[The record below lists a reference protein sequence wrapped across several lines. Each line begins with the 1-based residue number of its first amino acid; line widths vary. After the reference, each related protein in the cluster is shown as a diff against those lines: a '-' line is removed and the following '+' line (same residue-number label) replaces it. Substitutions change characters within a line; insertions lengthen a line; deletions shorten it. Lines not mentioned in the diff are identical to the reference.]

1 MHWHESSIEDI
12 AKSLDSKASGIDSE
26 SLPHR
31 IAEYGKNEITNKKKK
46 NVFQLLLNQ
55 FKDLMILILVGAAV
69 ISGFLGDLNDTLT
82 ILAII
87 ILNATIGFVQEFKA
101 DKAMDA
107 LTKMSAS
114 KATVMRDGVKK
125 EIPDSELVPG
135 DVIFLEAGNIIPADV
150 RFIETHHL
158 KIDESMLTGESENVE
173 KTQKTLKPGDYALGD
188 RLNIGYKG
196 TSVTNGRGSA
206 YVVTTGMNTQL
217 GLIAGM
223 IKTEAKATPLQKR
236 LTAFTKKLSFI
247 ILGICVVFVIIELL
261 RGQPVIRIL
270 LTAISLAVAAIPE
283 ALPALVTIAL
293 SFGAKRMVKK
303 KALIRKLQAVETLGS
318 VSYICTDKTGT
329 LTLNKMTVKEVY
341 KSNDTSFD
349 SLFEEKDIL
358 LQAMALNNDVI
369 RNEEGLL
376 VGESTE
382 LALVQYAFDQGYKK
396 SLLIKKYPRIAELPF
411 DSERKCM
418 STIHKTADGIA
429 VITKGAVDELLLLLA
444 PEQKKLIAGFEKK
457 VNAWSLEGYRVLG
470 YAVKKIQSLPEH
482 INAEEIESA
491 LTFIG
496 FAAMMDP
503 PREEAKAAIQICIGA
518 GIIPVMITGDHKL
531 TATAIA
537 TQLGI
542 LTSENDKALSGTE
555 LDALNDSQFAEQVE
569 TIRVYARVD
578 PAQKLRIVTA
588 LQSKNHSVAMTGDGV
603 NDAPALK
610 NADIG
615 IAMGINGT
623 EVSREASDMIL
634 LDDNFA
640 TVVKAVED
648 GRRIYDNILK
658 FIKYMMT
665 GNSGELWAILCAP
678 LFGLPIPLLPVQ
690 ILWVNFITDGLPGL
704 ALANEPAEP
713 NIMERPPHNARRS
726 VFAGGMGIHI
736 LLIGL
741 LIGAGT
747 IGIQAW
753 AIDNNLPHWQTM
765 TFTVL
770 CFSQLGNV
778 IAIRSRESIFK
789 IGLLSNKPMLGAL
802 IITITLQMTII
813 YTPFFNDIFKT
824 QALSFS
830 ELLITVGISALPFT
844 AVEITKLVKRLNKK
858 SKKVEAP
865 KSKIAP
871 AT

>member
-1 MHWHESSIEDI
+1 MNWHEASNEDI
-12 AKSLDSKASGIDSE
+12 AKLLDTTTSGIDSK
-26 SLPHR
+26 SIAGR
-31 IAEYGKNEITNKKKK
+31 ITEYGKNEITDKKKK
-46 NVFQLLLNQ
+46 TVFQILLHQ
-55 FKDLMILILVGAAV
+55 FTDLMILILAAAAI
-69 ISGFLGDLNDTLT
+69 ISGFLGELTDTLA

-87 ILNATIGFVQEFKA
+87 ILNGTIGFIQEYKA

-107 LTKMSAS
+107 LKKMSAS
-114 KATVMRDGVKK
+114 NALVIRDGIKK

-135 DVIFLEAGNIIPADV
+135 DVIFLEAGNVIPADV
-150 RFIETHHL
+150 RFIETHQL

-173 KTQKTLKPGDYALGD
+173 KNTGTLPPANYALGD
-188 RLNIGYKG
+188 RLNMGYKG

-206 YVVTTGMNTQL
+206 YVVTTGMKTQL

-223 IKTEAKATPLQKR
+223 IKTEEKATPLQKR
-236 LTAFTKKLSFI
+236 LTAFSKKLSFI
-247 ILGICVVFVIIELL
+247 ILGICVVFSIIELL
-261 RGQPVIRIL
+261 RGQPAISIL

-329 LTLNKMTVKEVY
+329 LTLNKMTVKEIY
-341 KSNDTSFD
+341 ESKDTSFD
-349 SLFEEKDIL
+349 SMFEEENIL
-358 LQAMALNNDVI
+358 LLAMALNNDVI
-369 RNEEGLL
+369 RNKDGLL
-376 VGESTE
+376 VGDSTE
-382 LALVQYAFDQGYKK
+382 MALVQYAFDQDYKK

-418 STIHKTADGIA
+418 STIHETPQGMA
-429 VITKGAVDELLLLLA
+429 VITKGAVDALLLLLE
-444 PEQKKLIAGFEKK
+444 PEQKKLVADFEKR
-457 VNAWSLEGYRVLG
+457 VNAMSLQGYRVLG
-470 YAVKKIQSLPEH
+470 YALKKIQSLPET
-482 INAEEIESA
+482 INAAEIESS
-491 LTFIG
+491 LTFVG

-503 PREEAKAAIQICIGA
+503 PREEAKVAIQMCIGA

-537 TQLGI
+537 THLGI
-542 LTSENDKALSGTE
+542 LTSKNDKVLSGTE
-555 LDALNDSQFAEQVE
+555 LDALSDSQFAEQVE
-569 TIRVYARVD
+569 KIRVYARVD

-704 ALANEPAEP
+704 ALATEPAEA
-713 NIMERPPHNARRS
+713 NIMERPPYDPRRS
-726 VFAGGMGIHI
+726 IFAGGMGVHI
-736 LLIGL
+736 LLVGL
-741 LIGAGT
+741 LIGAST
-747 IGIQAW
+747 ITVQAW
-753 AIDNNLPHWQTM
+753 AIDKHLPHWQTM

-778 IAIRSRESIFK
+778 VAIRSRESLFK

-802 IITITLQMTII
+802 IITITLQVIII
-813 YTPFFNDIFKT
+813 YTPFFNSVFKT
-824 QALSFS
+824 QALSLS
-830 ELLITVGISALPFT
+830 EFAITIGISAVPFT
-844 AVEITKLVKRLNKK
+844 AVEISKRIKRINQKRK
-858 SKKVEAP
+858 TSEARQ
-865 KSKIAP
+865 SIIS
-871 AT
+871 

>member
-1 MHWHESSIEDI
+1 MNWHEASNEDI
-12 AKSLDSKASGIDSE
+12 AKLLDTTTSGIDSK
-26 SLPHR
+26 SIAGR
-31 IAEYGKNEITNKKKK
+31 ITEYGKNEITDKKKK
-46 NVFQLLLNQ
+46 TVFQILLHQ
-55 FKDLMILILVGAAV
+55 FTDLMILILAAAAI
-69 ISGFLGDLNDTLT
+69 ISGFLGELTDTLA

-87 ILNATIGFVQEFKA
+87 ILNGTIGFIQEYKA

-107 LTKMSAS
+107 LKKMSAS
-114 KATVMRDGVKK
+114 NALVIRDGIKK

-135 DVIFLEAGNIIPADV
+135 DVIFLEAGNVIPADV
-150 RFIETHHL
+150 RFIETHQL

-173 KTQKTLKPGDYALGD
+173 KNTGTLPPANYALGD
-188 RLNIGYKG
+188 RLNMGYKG

-206 YVVTTGMNTQL
+206 YVVTTGMKTQL

-223 IKTEAKATPLQKR
+223 IKTEEKATPLQKR
-236 LTAFTKKLSFI
+236 LTAFSKKLSFI
-247 ILGICVVFVIIELL
+247 ILGICVVFSIIELL
-261 RGQPVIRIL
+261 RGQPAISIL

-329 LTLNKMTVKEVY
+329 LTLNKMTVKEIY
-341 KSNDTSFD
+341 ESKDTSFD
-349 SLFEEKDIL
+349 SMFEEENIL
-358 LQAMALNNDVI
+358 LLAMALNNDVI
-369 RNEEGLL
+369 RNKDGLL
-376 VGESTE
+376 VGDSTE
-382 LALVQYAFDQGYKK
+382 MALVQYAFDQDYKK

-418 STIHKTADGIA
+418 STIHETPQGMA
-429 VITKGAVDELLLLLA
+429 VITKGAVDALLLLLE
-444 PEQKKLIAGFEKK
+444 PEQKKLVADFEKR
-457 VNAWSLEGYRVLG
+457 VNAMSLQGYRVLG
-470 YAVKKIQSLPEH
+470 YALKKIQSLPET
-482 INAEEIESA
+482 INAAEIESS
-491 LTFIG
+491 LTFVG

-503 PREEAKAAIQICIGA
+503 PREEAKVAIQMCIGA

-537 TQLGI
+537 THLGI
-542 LTSENDKALSGTE
+542 LTSKNDKVLSGTE
-555 LDALNDSQFAEQVE
+555 LDALSDSQFAEQVE
-569 TIRVYARVD
+569 KIRVYARVD

-704 ALANEPAEP
+704 ALATEPAEA
-713 NIMERPPHNARRS
+713 NIMERPPYDPRRS
-726 VFAGGMGIHI
+726 IFAGGMGVHI
-736 LLIGL
+736 LLVGL
-741 LIGAGT
+741 LIGAST
-747 IGIQAW
+747 ITVQAW
-753 AIDNNLPHWQTM
+753 AIDKHLPHWQTM

-778 IAIRSRESIFK
+778 VAIRSRESLFK

-802 IITITLQMTII
+802 IITITLQVIII
-813 YTPFFNDIFKT
+813 YTPFFNSVFKT
-824 QALSFS
+824 QALSLS
-830 ELLITVGISALPFT
+830 EFAITIGISAVPFT
-844 AVEITKLVKRLNKK
+844 AVEISKLIKRINQKRK
-858 SKKVEAP
+858 TSEARQ
-865 KSKIAP
+865 SIIS
-871 AT
+871 

>member
-1 MHWHESSIEDI
+1 MNWHEASNEDI
-12 AKSLDSKASGIDSE
+12 AKLLDTTTSGIDSK
-26 SLPHR
+26 SIAGR
-31 IAEYGKNEITNKKKK
+31 ITEYGKNEITDKKKK
-46 NVFQLLLNQ
+46 TVFQILLHQ
-55 FKDLMILILVGAAV
+55 FTDLMILILAAAAI
-69 ISGFLGDLNDTLT
+69 ISGFLGELTDTLA

-87 ILNATIGFVQEFKA
+87 ILNGTIGFIQEYKA

-107 LTKMSAS
+107 LKKMSAS
-114 KATVMRDGVKK
+114 NALVIRDGIKK
-125 EIPDSELVPG
+125 KIPDSELVPG
-135 DVIFLEAGNIIPADV
+135 DVIFLEAGNVIPADV
-150 RFIETHHL
+150 RFIETHQL

-173 KTQKTLKPGDYALGD
+173 KNTGTLPPANYALGD
-188 RLNIGYKG
+188 RLNMGYKG

-206 YVVTTGMNTQL
+206 YVVTTGMKTQL

-223 IKTEAKATPLQKR
+223 IKTEEKATPLQKR
-236 LTAFTKKLSFI
+236 LTAFSKKLSFI
-247 ILGICVVFVIIELL
+247 ILGICVVFSIIELL
-261 RGQPVIRIL
+261 RGQPAISIL

-329 LTLNKMTVKEVY
+329 LTLNKMTVKEIY
-341 KSNDTSFD
+341 ESKDTSFD
-349 SLFEEKDIL
+349 SMFEEENIL

-369 RNEEGLL
+369 RNKDGLL
-376 VGESTE
+376 VGDSTE
-382 LALVQYAFDQGYKK
+382 MALVQYAFDQDYKK

-418 STIHKTADGIA
+418 STIHETPQGMA
-429 VITKGAVDELLLLLA
+429 VITKGAVDALLLLLE
-444 PEQKKLIAGFEKK
+444 PEQKKLVADFEKR
-457 VNAWSLEGYRVLG
+457 VNAMSLQGYRVLG
-470 YAVKKIQSLPEH
+470 YALKKIQSLPET
-482 INAEEIESA
+482 INAAEIESS
-491 LTFIG
+491 LTFVG

-503 PREEAKAAIQICIGA
+503 PREEAKVAIQMCIGA

-537 TQLGI
+537 THLGI
-542 LTSENDKALSGTE
+542 LTSKNDKVLSGTE
-555 LDALNDSQFAEQVE
+555 LDALSDSQFAEQVE
-569 TIRVYARVD
+569 KIRVYARVD

-704 ALANEPAEP
+704 ALATEPAEA
-713 NIMERPPHNARRS
+713 NIMERPPYDPRRS
-726 VFAGGMGIHI
+726 IFAGGMGVHI
-736 LLIGL
+736 LLVGL
-741 LIGAGT
+741 LIGAST
-747 IGIQAW
+747 ITVQAW
-753 AIDNNLPHWQTM
+753 AIDKHLPHWQTM

-778 IAIRSRESIFK
+778 VAIRSRESLFK

-802 IITITLQMTII
+802 IITITLQVIII
-813 YTPFFNDIFKT
+813 YTPFFNSVFKT
-824 QALSFS
+824 QALSLS
-830 ELLITVGISALPFT
+830 EFAITIGISAVPFT
-844 AVEITKLVKRLNKK
+844 AVEISKRIKRINQKRK
-858 SKKVEAP
+858 TSEARQ
-865 KSKIAP
+865 SIIS
-871 AT
+871 

>member
-1 MHWHESSIEDI
+1 MNWHEASNEDI
-12 AKSLDSKASGIDSE
+12 AKLLDTTTSGIDSK
-26 SLPHR
+26 SIAGR
-31 IAEYGKNEITNKKKK
+31 ITEYGKNEITDKKKK
-46 NVFQLLLNQ
+46 TVFQILLHQ
-55 FKDLMILILVGAAV
+55 FTDLMILILAAAAI
-69 ISGFLGDLNDTLT
+69 ISGFLGELTDTLA

-87 ILNATIGFVQEFKA
+87 ILNGTIGFIQEYKA

-107 LTKMSAS
+107 LKKMSAS
-114 KATVMRDGVKK
+114 NALVIRDGIKK
-125 EIPDSELVPG
+125 KIPDSELVPG
-135 DVIFLEAGNIIPADV
+135 DVIFLEAGNVIPADV
-150 RFIETHHL
+150 RFIETHQL

-173 KTQKTLKPGDYALGD
+173 KNTGTLPPANYALGD
-188 RLNIGYKG
+188 RLNMGYKG

-206 YVVTTGMNTQL
+206 YVVTTGMKTQL

-223 IKTEAKATPLQKR
+223 IKTEEKATPLQKR
-236 LTAFTKKLSFI
+236 LTAFSKKLSFI
-247 ILGICVVFVIIELL
+247 ILGICVVFSIIELL
-261 RGQPVIRIL
+261 RGQPAISIL

-329 LTLNKMTVKEVY
+329 LTLNKMTVKEIY
-341 KSNDTSFD
+341 ESKDTSFD
-349 SLFEEKDIL
+349 SMFEEENIL
-358 LQAMALNNDVI
+358 LLAMALNNDVI
-369 RNEEGLL
+369 RNKDGLL
-376 VGESTE
+376 VGDSTE
-382 LALVQYAFDQGYKK
+382 MALVQYAFDQDYKK

-418 STIHKTADGIA
+418 STIHETPQGMA
-429 VITKGAVDELLLLLA
+429 VITKGAVDALLLLLE
-444 PEQKKLIAGFEKK
+444 PEQKKLVADFEKR
-457 VNAWSLEGYRVLG
+457 VNAMSLQGYRVLG
-470 YAVKKIQSLPEH
+470 YALKKIQSLPET
-482 INAEEIESA
+482 INAAEIESS
-491 LTFIG
+491 LTFVG

-503 PREEAKAAIQICIGA
+503 PREEAKVAIQMCIGA

-537 TQLGI
+537 THLGI
-542 LTSENDKALSGTE
+542 LTSKNDKVLSGTE
-555 LDALNDSQFAEQVE
+555 LDALSDSQFAEQVE
-569 TIRVYARVD
+569 KIRVYARVD

-704 ALANEPAEP
+704 ALATEPAEA
-713 NIMERPPHNARRS
+713 NIMERPPYDPRRS
-726 VFAGGMGIHI
+726 IFAGGMGVHI
-736 LLIGL
+736 LLVGL
-741 LIGAGT
+741 LIGAST
-747 IGIQAW
+747 ITVQAW
-753 AIDNNLPHWQTM
+753 AIDKHLPHWQTM

-778 IAIRSRESIFK
+778 VAIRSRESLFK

-802 IITITLQMTII
+802 IITITLQVIII
-813 YTPFFNDIFKT
+813 YTPFFNSVFKT
-824 QALSFS
+824 QALSLS
-830 ELLITVGISALPFT
+830 EFAITIGISAVPFT
-844 AVEITKLVKRLNKK
+844 AVEISKLIKRINQKRK
-858 SKKVEAP
+858 TSEARQ
-865 KSKIAP
+865 SIIS
-871 AT
+871 